1 MARKSQM
8 EIAGTIQAQPVS
20 PLPRNAPFC
29 SFRCVPTF
37 RASYKKEIA
46 TMRKVTIVMLI
57 LGLISAGAFAQGT
70 GQPSGAVQGQVFIT
84 DADGGRSVVAATKIM
99 LDGPTHLEALSD
111 NEGKFALSAVPAGSY
126 TIAAN
131 TPGMT
136 ATQGVVVIAGSV
148 SQAQLEMKL
157 EAVTESTTVT
167 ATTDSVNTKT
177 ELSGTNTIAES
188 AVHNMPNVDEH
199 FQSLLP
205 LEALIVGHGVTS
217 FYFVLLRWSL
227 T

>member
-1 MARKSQM
+1 MSNGS
-8 EIAGTIQAQPVS
+8 EITNGDCGYDSGTAGVAASAKCAVLFFS
-20 PLPRNAPFC
+20 LR
-29 SFRCVPTF
+29 PTF

-46 TMRKVTIVMLI
+46 TMRKLTIVMLI
-57 LGLISAGAFAQGT
+57 LGLTSAGAFAQST
-70 GQPSGAVQGQVFIT
+70 RQPSGAVQGQVFIT
-84 DADGGRSVVAATKIM
+84 DADGGRSVVAATKIT

-177 ELSGTNTIAES
+177 ELSGTNTIAKS
-188 AVHNMPNVDEH
+188 AVHNMPNVDDH

-217 FYFVLLRWSL
+217 FDF
-227 T
+227 